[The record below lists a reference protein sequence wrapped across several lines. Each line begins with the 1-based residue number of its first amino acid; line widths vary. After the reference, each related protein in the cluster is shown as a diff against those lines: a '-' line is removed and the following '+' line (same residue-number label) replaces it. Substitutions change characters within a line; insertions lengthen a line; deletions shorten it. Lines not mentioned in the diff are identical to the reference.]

1 MFNLYR
7 PPQHRASYSYT
18 AGSGAGYT
26 GYTAPE
32 RNSRITPERERPPGS
47 VRPVRAR
54 SEVPDWDTVRHLST
68 RPQPRQMPGPGRNP
82 FITYNE

>member
-47 VRPVRAR
+47 RRLPGLGYGT
-54 SEVPDWDTVRHLST
+54 P
-68 RPQPRQMPGPGRNP
+68 PGPQDHNHAKCPARAV
-82 FITYNE
+82 THL

>member
-47 VRPVRAR
+47 AR
-54 SEVPDWDTVRHLST
+54 RLPDWDTVRHHS
-68 RPQPRQMPGPGRNP
+68 PQDHNHAKCPARAV
-82 FITYNE
+82 THL